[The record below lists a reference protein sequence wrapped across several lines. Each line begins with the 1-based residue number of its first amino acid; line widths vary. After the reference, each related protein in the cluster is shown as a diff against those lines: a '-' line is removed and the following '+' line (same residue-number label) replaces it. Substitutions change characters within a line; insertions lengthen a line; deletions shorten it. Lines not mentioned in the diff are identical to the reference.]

1 MLSEEF
7 VFQVEKEV
15 EEGLIKKR
23 WKMCSNTITFSSM
36 IFFIIINVNIRIR
49 LRVSRLI
56 LQALKLTIIE
66 ISSDYEIYKTRT
78 DNCLEAKLKTDSS
91 QNFFV

>member
-78 DNCLEAKLKTDSS
+78 DN
-91 QNFFV
+91 F

>member
-23 WKMCSNTITFSSM
+23 WKMCSNSRTFSS
-36 IFFIIINVNIRIR
+36 IFIIINVNIRIN
-49 LRVSRLI
+49 LRVPRLI
-56 LQALKLTIIE
+56 LQVLKLTIIE
-66 ISSDYEIYKTRT
+66 TSSDYEIYKTRT
-78 DNCLEAKLKTDSS
+78 DNL
-91 QNFFV
+91 